1 MDRGVSGLRA
11 CRRNREFRRHRSQT
25 SDASNFASTDGTR
38 ARLRQGQI
46 KLEVSCEDFS
56 TSNAQRSTSNAQFK
70 WLSVRF
76 WMLCVDVRRS
86 FVGGHKPRLQA
97 IAANHPLYCTVTN
110 VPIGISEKN
119 LRAASS
125 GNRMQPCEAG

>member
-1 MDRGVSGLRA
+1 MDRGVSGPRA

-56 TSNAQRSTSNAQFK
+56 TSNAQFK

-76 WMLCVDVRRS
+76 WMLCVDVCRS

-125 GNRMQPCEAG
+125 GNRMHPCEAG